1 MQQIMITWAVAVH
14 AALSFFFFFGNYREP
29 GCTKLSWLYITNNNI
44 EPGELSEESDAKYI
58 NGQKYQEDASE
69 GFLNFLRAQVVQLE
83 VVEIIIKPY

>member
-1 MQQIMITWAVAVH
+1 MQQIMITWSVAVH
-14 AALSFFFFFGNYREP
+14 AALSFFFLAIIVKP
-29 GCTKLSWLYITNNNI
+29 GFTKLSWLYIMNNNI